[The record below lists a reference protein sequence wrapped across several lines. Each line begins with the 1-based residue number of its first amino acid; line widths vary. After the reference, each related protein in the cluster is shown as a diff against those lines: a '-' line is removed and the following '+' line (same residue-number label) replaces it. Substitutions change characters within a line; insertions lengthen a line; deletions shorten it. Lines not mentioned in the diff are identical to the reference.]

1 MRFSSLTDRIRGDR
15 VAAWDIH
22 FAAWAAKGR
31 GEDVIVLSVGD
42 PDFDTPA
49 PVRDAAIAALHAGDT
64 HYTPIPGRPELR
76 AALARDFT
84 RRTGLTAE
92 PENVIVC
99 AGAQNGLFNATLCLV
114 EAGDEVL
121 VPEPMYLTYEA
132 CIRASGATLVPVPA
146 DAATLRLDA
155 AAMAAA
161 VTPRTRAIFLAT
173 PANPTGIVMSAE
185 ELEAVA
191 EIARR
196 HDLWVVVDEVYAS
209 LTFDRPHLS
218 LATLPGMAE
227 RTVTINSLSKS
238 HAMTGWRAGWV
249 VAPAPLVGHMGTL
262 ALCMLYGLPGF
273 IQQAALTAV
282 EQGESAV
289 AEMREGYRRRR
300 DIAMELLQGV
310 PGLRCLRPEAGM
322 FMLVDV
328 SGTGLPTMEFA
339 WRLFR
344 ETGVSV
350 LDAGAFG
357 PAAANCVRLSFA
369 IGEDRLAEACK
380 RIAGFVTGLG
390 VPGLAVPNVG

>member
-1 MRFSSLTDRIRGDR
+1 MRFSSLTDRIRGDG

-22 FAAWAAKGR
+22 FAAWAAKER

-42 PDFDTPA
+42 PDFDTPE

-64 HYTPIPGRPELR
+64 HYTPIAGRPELR
-76 AALARDFT
+76 AALARDHA
-84 RRTGLTAE
+84 RRTGMAVA

-99 AGAQNGLFNATLCLV
+99 AGAQNGLFNAAQCLV

-132 CIRASGATLVPVPA
+132 CVRASGATLVPVPC
-146 DAATLRLDA
+146 DPDSLRLDA
-155 AAMAAA
+155 AALAAA

-173 PANPTGIVMSAE
+173 PANPTGIVMSRD

-191 EIARR
+191 GVARR
-196 HDLWVVVDEVYAS
+196 HDLWVVADEVYAS
-209 LTFDRPHLS
+209 LTFDREHVGI
-218 LATLPGMAE
+218 ATLPGMAE

-238 HAMTGWRAGWV
+238 HAMTGWRTGWV
-249 VAPAPLVGHMGTL
+249 VAPADLVGHMATL

-273 IQQAALTAV
+273 VQQAALAAV
-282 EQGESAV
+282 EQGGPAV
-289 AEMREGYRRRR
+289 AAMREGYRRRR
-300 DIAMELLQGV
+300 DIALEGLQGV
-310 PGLRCLRPEAGM
+310 PGLRCLKPEAGM

-328 SGTGLPTMEFA
+328 SGTGLPTLEFA

-357 PAAANCVRLSFA
+357 PAAARCVRLSFA
-369 IGEDRLAEACK
+369 VGEAQLADACT
-380 RIAGFVTGLG
+380 RIARFVVRLTADR
-390 VPGLAVPNVG
+390 P